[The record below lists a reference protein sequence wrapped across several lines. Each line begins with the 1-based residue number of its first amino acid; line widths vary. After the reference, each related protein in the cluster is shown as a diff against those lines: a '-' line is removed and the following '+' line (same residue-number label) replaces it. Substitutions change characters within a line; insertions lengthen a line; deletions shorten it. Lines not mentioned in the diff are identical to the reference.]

1 MKTIRIQKNG
11 NICIYLAIITAVLSF
26 SINERLGNICS
37 YLMYVFFFLTIM
49 EIIFKSGKI
58 IRVNRTVY
66 YMVGVYIIWWILTK
80 ILYQTGVYMSSGIG
94 VVGFL
99 RYCIIFYILGLN
111 LRIDNTGGLIKK
123 MSLSFAIGQMLLMVT
138 LLPKVNEISTY
149 FYQFGAKNQMGQM
162 LGIGIILDLFIL
174 PELFDGV
181 SRKVVFYGLGTISLI
196 ALMLI
201 HSRTPIIAIVVVSL
215 ITFIFKPDKEFKQYM
230 HLLGIVIVACLVIH
244 YMGGMEYIKEL
255 FSSSEYSDLQGADA
269 MLSGRLGLWEI
280 AIKDFLQNPLVGV
293 GAWAYIDNFI
303 LNTLRCGGIILAI
316 LIFPIAYGK
325 LLFSFLRA
333 KRYVNNKTVTNGQ
346 RITSQIL
353 WGMIPFYLVI
363 SFMEGYPPLGPGSSL
378 FFLWIMIGIFDTER
392 GKNGFSNY
400 TDL

>member
-1 MKTIRIQKNG
+1 
-11 NICIYLAIITAVLSF
+11 
-26 SINERLGNICS
+26 
-37 YLMYVFFFLTIM
+37 
-49 EIIFKSGKI
+49 
-58 IRVNRTVY
+58 
-66 YMVGVYIIWWILTK
+66 
-80 ILYQTGVYMSSGIG
+80 
-94 VVGFL
+94 
-99 RYCIIFYILGLN
+99 
-111 LRIDNTGGLIKK
+111 
-123 MSLSFAIGQMLLMVT
+123 
-138 LLPKVNEISTY
+138 
-149 FYQFGAKNQMGQM
+149 MGQM